1 MSPRGGG
8 GRIGGYYLMHF
19 LVASR
24 DKCGIISS
32 IKMELSDT
40 TLYDAYQH
48 ASQLPKERHKKVET
62 TSKETTKSDGDDDVI
77 WSSHTWGCVNLYCR
91 G

>member
-40 TLYDAYQH
+40 TLYDELQQ
-48 ASQLPKERHKKVET
+48 ASKLHKATHRHYYRHHT
-62 TSKETTKSDGDDDVI
+62 TTLI
-77 WSSHTWGCVNLYCR
+77 
-91 G
+91 